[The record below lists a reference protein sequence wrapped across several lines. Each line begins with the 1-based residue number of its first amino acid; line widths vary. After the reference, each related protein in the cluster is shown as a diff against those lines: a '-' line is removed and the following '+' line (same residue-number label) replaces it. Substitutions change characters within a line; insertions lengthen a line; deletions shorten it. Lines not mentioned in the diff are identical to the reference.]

1 MALGANIDRVRTV
14 EAGLQRRIAA
24 ALAGT
29 LFGVF
34 LLYGVGFAGPEAIHN
49 AAHDSRHAFT
59 FPCH

>member
-1 MALGANIDRVRTV
+1 MALTADINTEQRV
-14 EAGLQRRIAA
+14 ASGLQRRVAA

-34 LLYGVGFAGPEAIHN
+34 LLYGVGFASPEAIHN